1 MTTSRRIAL
10 IAGALFLIS
19 YAGVFAGSAM
29 YSPLVD
35 APDYLTLIYPNRSQL
50 VLGILIGLIN
60 DAAVI
65 GIAIVLYPLLKKIDE
80 TLAMG
85 YVAFRVVE
93 AVTLIVGKLNLLSL
107 IPLSQAYGAAGA
119 AEQATY
125 QAAGALALGA
135 SHWADQVTLVFFS
148 LGGLILYTLLYR
160 SRLVPRFIPIWGVL
174 AVVGVVV
181 ANVMGPV
188 DISEGF
194 SPVVLLV
201 FPIMLNELF
210 LAVWLIVKGFR
221 PQAVPGEPARREAVA
236 V

>member
-1 MTTSRRIAL
+1 M

-19 YAGVFAGSAM
+19 YAGVFAGSAL

-35 APDYLTLIYPNRSQL
+35 APNYLALIYPNRSQL

-65 GIAIVLYPLLKKIDE
+65 GIAVVLYPLLKQIDE
-80 TLAMG
+80 TLALG

-93 AVTLIVGKLNLLSL
+93 AVTLIAGKISLLAL
-107 IPLSQAYGAAGA
+107 IPLSQAYDAAGA
-119 AEQATY
+119 AEQAAY
-125 QAAGALALGA
+125 QATGALALGA
-135 SHWADQVTLVFFS
+135 SHWADQTTLAFFS
-148 LGGLILYTLLYR
+148 LGALILYTLLYR
-160 SRLVPRFIPIWGVL
+160 SKLVPRFIPIWGVL
-174 AVVGVVV
+174 AVIGVVA

-210 LAVWLIVKGFR
+210 LAGWLLIKGFR
-221 PQAVPGEPARREAVA
+221 PEAATGEPARRGALAV
-236 V
+236 